1 MRENVEY
8 IIVGGPDHGVVSHR
22 LCEAGNGQSLSQ
34 PCGDGRLCV
43 AAARRSDNLGTR
55 YLLLHPRATG
65 EQFLSM
71 LRMS

>member
-1 MRENVEY
+1 MRETIEY
-8 IIVGGPDHGVVSHR
+8 IIVGGPDHGAVSHS
-22 LCEAGNGQSLSQ
+22 LCEMDNGQSWSQ
-34 PCGDGRLCV
+34 ACGDGRLCV
-43 AAARRSDNLGTR
+43 AAARRSDDLGTR